1 MGRILSGAGR
11 PRARV
16 RGWPAT
22 LLGPALI
29 AAACHAQ
36 AGQYHLGQGYTAG
49 ALNVAGYA
57 NVLAGAPRGE
67 AARLTLDDL
76 SLFVTGRVNRY
87 VHPFFEA
94 ELTEGAIWR
103 EAGAWFGA
111 PRPRL
116 VLERLYNDS
125 ELGGGFSVRLGKMLT
140 PVGEWNTIHAAP
152 LVATINQP
160 MTTYRGFNEYTSGVA
175 LNYDVADGDA
185 PELQLYWQPRGELLP
200 KPRALVTRRYD
211 DAAGVHAS
219 WSTGLNDKVG
229 VSLQRAHVAGVDEA
243 QTLLGL
249 NLRKTREPFELEAEA
264 IYVHLGGANPAR
276 VRGHEWGAYALG
288 AYAPTGQ
295 LSLMLRHERFADR
308 ASARVSANTLLGLSY
323 RPDAARVWKLEY
335 IRAGGAALDVK
346 TGLAASFA
354 VLF

>member
-1 MGRILSGAGR
+1 
-11 PRARV
+11 
-16 RGWPAT
+16 
-22 LLGPALI
+22 
-29 AAACHAQ
+29 
-36 AGQYHLGQGYTAG
+36 
-49 ALNVAGYA
+49 
-57 NVLAGAPRGE
+57 VLASAPRQE
-67 AARLTLDDL
+67 AARLALEDL

-94 ELTEGAIWR
+94 ELTEGDLWR
-103 EAGAWFGA
+103 EGGAWFGA
-111 PRPRL
+111 PQPRL

-125 ELGGGFSVRLGKMLT
+125 ELGGGFTLRLGKMLT

-160 MTTYRGFNEYTSGVA
+160 MTTYHGFNEYTSGVA
-175 LNYDVADGDA
+175 LSYDGADGAA
-185 PELQLYWQPRGELLP
+185 PELQLYWQPRGELVP

-211 DAAGVHAS
+211 DAAGIHAN

-243 QTLLGL
+243 QTLLGV
-249 NLRKTREPFELEAEA
+249 NLRATREPFQFETEA
-264 IYVHLGGANPAR
+264 IHVHLDGSNPAR
-276 VRGHEWGAYALG
+276 VRTREWGAYALG
-288 AYAPTGQ
+288 AYALTEQ
-295 LSLMLRHERFADR
+295 LSLMLRHEQFADR
-308 ASARVSANTLLGLSY
+308 ASARVSTNTLLGLSY

-335 IRAGGAALDVK
+335 IHAGGAALDVK